1 MVEWGDMCGFVSW
14 PKSKTA
20 EIALVCQTLV
30 QLDPAKHYFIKDS
43 RNNIT
48 E

>member
-1 MVEWGDMCGFVSW
+1 MVDLDDKYGFAAL

-20 EIALVCQTLV
+20 EIALVCQTLW
-30 QLDPAKHYFIKDS
+30 QLPPVNHLKS
-43 RNNIT
+43 WN